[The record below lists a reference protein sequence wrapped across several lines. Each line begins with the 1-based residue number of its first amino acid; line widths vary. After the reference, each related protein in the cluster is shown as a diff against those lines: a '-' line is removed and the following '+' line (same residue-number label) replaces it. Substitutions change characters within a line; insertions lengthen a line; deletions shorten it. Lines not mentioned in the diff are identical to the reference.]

1 MISLLSLTGYYG
13 AIVAVLCAA
22 AAVAALIYVPS
33 PFKQYAVCALLL
45 AAGASQI
52 YSEGFHASEAAWQ
65 GKYDRLIA
73 EVNLENAKAALAIE
87 AKVRAE
93 DAANADRL
101 KAEIDAQTELA
112 VDAQG
117 RADALAAQIAA
128 APKTADVSEHPLVLD
143 AIHGKLSK

>member
-13 AIVAVLCAA
+13 SIVAVLCTLAA
-22 AAVAALIYVPS
+22 LAALVYVPTPVKHYVVAAL
-33 PFKQYAVCALLL
+33 LLV
-45 AAGASQI
+45 AWASQI

-65 GKYDRLIA
+65 GKYDQLITA
-73 EVNLENAKAALAIE
+73 VNLENAKAALAIE

-101 KAEIDAQTELA
+101 KAEIEAQTELA